1 MKVASYSCARSFL
14 CFAAAPG
21 KTAPTPKAQRRA
33 GLLMKSH
40 EPRACSFFPVLRL
53 LFLFLLVNIADL
65 KARS

>member
-1 MKVASYSCARSFL
+1 MKVASYSCAHSSCASLPRPERLHQHLKPKGGLGFL
-14 CFAAAPG
+14 MNC
-21 KTAPTPKAQRRA
+21 
-33 GLLMKSH
+33 H